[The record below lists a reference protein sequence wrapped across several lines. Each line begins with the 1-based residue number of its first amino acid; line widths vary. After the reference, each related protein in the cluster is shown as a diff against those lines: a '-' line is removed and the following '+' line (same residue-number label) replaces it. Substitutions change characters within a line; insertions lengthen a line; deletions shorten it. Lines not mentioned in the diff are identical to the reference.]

1 MLGLRVS
8 FPGAWADE
16 RIIVENTVERVAE
29 VRSVVDEIMGAI
41 SCGVR
46 EPASLLGRVNFMTTQ
61 TWSRAGLLF
70 TRALRMRAVGNEV
83 KWQDLAYSL
92 QCIREILQSPPREV
106 RVQVSPKPVWVYTDA
121 AVEGDSMTIGGV
133 LAVPGMPLRHFSASI
148 PSIVKSLWQESR
160 QPITYAESLAALCVD
175 VVLAVDNIGA
185 QQSLIRYQ
193 TSSETLRAIVKAHLV
208 VDAKHLFR
216 VWVTWVPSESNI
228 ADGPSRLDNSSV
240 EALGSVLDHVSE
252 TLWQGVLVL
261 MSLSDVAAARAFSSA
276 LGHK

>member
-8 FPGAWADE
+8 FPRAWVDE
-16 RIIVENTVERVAE
+16 QIMVENTAERVAE
-29 VRSVVDEIMGAI
+29 IRSVVDEILGAT
-41 SCGVR
+41 SCGPR
-46 EPASLLGRVNFMTTQ
+46 DAASLLGRVNFMTTQ

-70 TRALRMRAVGNEV
+70 TRALRRRAVGDEV
-83 KWQDLAYSL
+83 NWQELSRCL
-92 QCIREILQSPPREV
+92 HCIREILQSPPREV
-106 RVQVSPKPVWVYTDA
+106 RVRVSPKTVWVYTDA

-133 LAVPGMPLRHFSASI
+133 LAVPGMALRHFSASI
-148 PSIVKSLWQESR
+148 PSCVKSLWQESR
-160 QPITYAESLAALCVD
+160 QPITYAESLAALVAKCLWSPFLKCVD

-240 EALGSVLDHVSE
+240 EALGSVLDHVSDK
-252 TLWQGVLVL
+252 LW
-261 MSLSDVAAARAFSSA
+261 
-276 LGHK
+276 K